1 MLDAGAHRNVDARRG
16 AAENISSPWIPYGAA
31 VLTEA
36 LPLAAAGSI
45 YPVAF
50 AAIVAMLGGANPMRR
65 ALFFLTGGVIVSF
78 IGYIAIVTL
87 IRAIDFTP
95 GQHPKIAATVKLLL
109 GVALLAYAARTV
121 MRRRKAVVEVMEE
134 KLARDAQN
142 TPSTAE
148 TATAVPEPPLE
159 EPSVRRAFITG
170 AIVYF
175 PGVFL
180 IASANAIASAKAT
193 AAATFVAIV
202 MCTILLL
209 LIVEVPILA
218 FAIAP
223 ERVRPPME
231 RITTLGKIYSKQ
243 LILAAALVAGLYLVI
258 ASIAALS

>member
-1 MLDAGAHRNVDARRG
+1 
-16 AAENISSPWIPYGAA
+16 
-31 VLTEA
+31 
-36 LPLAAAGSI
+36 
-45 YPVAF
+45 
-50 AAIVAMLGGANPMRR
+50 
-65 ALFFLTGGVIVSF
+65 
-78 IGYIAIVTL
+78 
-87 IRAIDFTP
+87 
-95 GQHPKIAATVKLLL
+95 
-109 GVALLAYAARTV
+109 

-134 KLARDAQN
+134 KLARDAEN
-142 TPSTAE
+142 TPRNEPGTAQ
-148 TATAVPEPPLE
+148 TTLAAPPLE

-170 AIVYF
+170 MIVYF

-193 AAATFVAIV
+193 ATATFVAIV
-202 MCTILLL
+202 LCTILLL

-243 LILAAALVAGLYLVI
+243 LILSAALVAGLYLVI

>member
-1 MLDAGAHRNVDARRG
+1 M
-16 AAENISSPWIPYGAA
+16 
-31 VLTEA
+31 LTEA

-65 ALFFLTGGVIVSF
+65 ALFFLAGGLIVSF
-78 IGYIAIVTL
+78 VGYIVIVTL
-87 IRAIDFTP
+87 IREIDFTP

-109 GVALLAYAARTV
+109 GIALLAYAAHTV

-134 KLARDAQN
+134 KLTRN
-142 TPSTAE
+142 TENSANDTSSTAE
-148 TATAVPEPPLE
+148 PATAMVAPPAE
-159 EPSVRRAFITG
+159 EPSGRRAFITG
-170 AIVYF
+170 MIVYF

-180 IASANAIASAKAT
+180 IASANAIAAAKAT
-193 AAATFVAIV
+193 VTATFVAIV
-202 MCTILLL
+202 MCTLLLL
-209 LIVEVPILA
+209 LIVEVPIAA

-223 ERVRPPME
+223 DRVGPPME

-243 LILAAALVAGLYLVI
+243 LVLAAALVAGIYLVV